1 MGNVSN
7 DESYRTAQ
15 QLLNQR
21 RYAEALAIYEDLA
34 KAGDPQCQVY
44 TGWMYYEGLGVTKDT
59 EKALGWFDK
68 AASLG
73 SKEAAFYSGRVA
85 MSLGQHETA
94 IKQFRAAA
102 RQEYGPALLWLGIAN
117 IRGLGLEI
125 DLAKGIDYLTR
136 AAKTGN
142 HLAQR
147 ELAFLMIQGK
157 LGISKIPVGLV
168 LLPWSIIAGI
178 ASLVLGRRTDQLIG

>member
-1 MGNVSN
+1 MGNVSS
-7 DESYRTAQ
+7 DESYKTAQ

-34 KAGDPQCQVY
+34 KAGDPQCQVFA
-44 TGWMYYEGLGVTKDT
+44 GWMYYEGLGVAKDT

-73 SKEAAFYSGRVA
+73 SKGAAFYSGRVA
-85 MSLGQHETA
+85 MYLGQHERA
-94 IKQFRAAA
+94 VNQFR
-102 RQEYGPALLWLGIAN
+102 
-117 IRGLGLEI
+117 
-125 DLAKGIDYLTR
+125 KR

-147 ELAFLMIQGK
+147 ELGLLMIQGK

-168 LLPWSIIAGI
+168 LMPWSIITGI
-178 ASLVLGRRTDQLIG
+178 VALVLGRRTDQLIG